1 VVEFQ
6 EARASSREDPTQS
19 VSASPMIAN
28 HQQQST
34 TEAPVHTISLEQKPE
49 ACSIMPPTRITPDG
63 NWAVGL
69 QVLNFIQIAGLLKLV
84 FLRAYT
90 VHVSDGI
97 YGTHNLCSFCSP
109 RLIPVKS

>member
-1 VVEFQ
+1 MEFQ

-34 TEAPVHTISLEQKPE
+34 TEAPVRTISLEQKPE

-69 QVLNFIQIAGLLKLV
+69 QVLNFIQISGLLKLV

-90 VHVSDGI
+90 VHVMG
-97 YGTHNLCSFCSP
+97 FME
-109 RLIPVKS
+109 LITCAPFAVPGSSQ

>member
-1 VVEFQ
+1 VEFQ

-34 TEAPVHTISLEQKPE
+34 TEAPVRTISLEQKPE

-63 NWAVGL
+63 SWAVGL
-69 QVLNFIQIAGLLKLV
+69 QVLNFIQISGLLKLV
-84 FLRAYT
+84 FQGL
-90 VHVSDGI
+90 VLFMSLMG
-97 YGTHNLCSFCSP
+97 FME
-109 RLIPVKS
+109 LITCAPFAVPG